1 MPSTTFDE
9 ILNLEE
15 GFFEEGYD
23 QGFSDGVKAGH
34 IEGRT
39 LGLEKGFEKYVDSG
53 KLHGKSIIWANRT
66 PQLRGNAIT
75 NGDASSKSDNGS
87 KAGHSAP
94 SSALKFPTLPDNARL
109 VKHVKVLYAL
119 AESDSLATDN
129 SEDAVS
135 NYDDRLKRAKVK
147 AKIIERMAGDAK
159 GGEQASSGDGSIED
173 VSVLSARH

>member
-1 MPSTTFDE
+1 MTSTTFDE

-15 GFFEEGYD
+15 GFFDEGYD
-23 QGFSDGVKAGH
+23 QGWADGVKAGH

-39 LGLEKGFEKYVDSG
+39 LGIEKGFEKYVDSG

-66 PQLRGNAIT
+66 PQLQSHAVI
-75 NGDASSKSDNGS
+75 NGDATSNSENG
-87 KAGHSAP
+87 P
-94 SSALKFPTLPDNARL
+94 ETDLKFPDLPSNARL
-109 VKHVKVLYAL
+109 LKHVKVLYAL
-119 AESDSLATDN
+119 AESASLSTAN

-135 NYDDRLKRAKVK
+135 DYDDRLKRAKVK

-159 GGEQASSGDGSIED
+159 GGAQVSSGDGSIED